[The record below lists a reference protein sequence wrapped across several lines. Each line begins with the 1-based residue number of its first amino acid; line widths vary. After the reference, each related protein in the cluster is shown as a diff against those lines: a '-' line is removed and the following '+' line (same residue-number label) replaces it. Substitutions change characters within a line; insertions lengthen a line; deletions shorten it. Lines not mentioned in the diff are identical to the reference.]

1 MRCRHRWTRGLLLG
15 LCLSASAAAQDGKG
29 AEAALRVAIP
39 TLPPWSYYDADCRHT
54 GIAIENLRRWAARA
68 GVPIVTVPMP
78 LESTESALQAA
89 DIDLFLGDERLNGPL
104 SRSIAQPLGYVVET
118 VAISAAVREGRPP
131 APRRDLRVGARTR
144 GMAAAAGFGDAD
156 IREGEVSTTLAGAYV
171 RGELDVLVGGREVLY
186 FALLRRGV
194 PVTELREQ
202 TALLGSRTVSYR
214 LFPAA
219 EARWGERLRAGAQA
233 FDWKRSDAQLRQR
246 FLSADSVR
254 GQRDAASCER
264 DVRFPEARSNP

>member
-15 LCLSASAAAQDGKG
+15 LGLSAAAAQDGPR
-29 AEAALRVAIP
+29 AEPAMRVAVP
-39 TLPPWSYYDADCRHT
+39 MLPPWSYYDADCRHT

-89 DIDLFLGDERLNGPL
+89 DIDLFFGDERLNGPL
-104 SRSIAQPLGYVVET
+104 SLSIAQPLGYVIET
-118 VAISAAVREGRPP
+118 VAISGAVREGRPP
-131 APRRDLRVGARTR
+131 AARPDLRVGARTR
-144 GMAAAAGFGDAD
+144 GMAAAAGFGETD
-156 IREGEVSTTLAGAYV
+156 IREGEVSTTLADAYV

-194 PVTELREQ
+194 PVAELREQ
-202 TALLGSRTVSYR
+202 TALLGSRAVNYR
-214 LFPAA
+214 LFPAG

-246 FLSADSVR
+246 FLSAESAR
-254 GQRDAASCER
+254 GQSDSTSCEG
-264 DVRFPEARSNP
+264 DVRFPEALSNP